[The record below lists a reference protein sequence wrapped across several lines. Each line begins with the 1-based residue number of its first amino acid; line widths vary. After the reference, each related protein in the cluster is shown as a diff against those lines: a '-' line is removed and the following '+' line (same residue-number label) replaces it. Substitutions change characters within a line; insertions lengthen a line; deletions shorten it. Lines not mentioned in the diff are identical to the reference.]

1 MSTRPEVI
9 NSPNIPHRLVDD
21 INCSSERI
29 HLQTMNL
36 DTRAEMADVLGAIKR
51 ASERGVRTSLAFDK
65 IAYLGAPAETLRIRR
80 LCQELGNAGVKVIAL
95 GGSMLPNPVA
105 NRSHIKM
112 SVIDDIAYFG
122 GGVNLCKGGFQAYDF
137 MIRDGDNPGLADTLL
152 SIADEY
158 SLGDSAKDS
167 VVRVDEE
174 SIVLVDGGV
183 KGSSV
188 ILDQSTELAKSAKKA
203 WFVSQLS
210 PGRSLE
216 TALSGLP
223 PESLYCLYN
232 LPASSIGKEVPVAYI
247 DNQLS
252 QLTNQYTGSRRIH
265 AKFLVAE
272 KSDGSYEAITGSHN
286 FSDWG
291 VRFGTKEASLR
302 TTNQSICTELIRYA
316 EELADINSR
325 PV

>member
-1 MSTRPEVI
+1 
-9 NSPNIPHRLVDD
+9 
-21 INCSSERI
+21 
-29 HLQTMNL
+29 
-36 DTRAEMADVLGAIKR
+36 
-51 ASERGVRTSLAFDK
+51 
-65 IAYLGAPAETLRIRR
+65 
-80 LCQELGNAGVKVIAL
+80 
-95 GGSMLPNPVA
+95 
-105 NRSHIKM
+105 M